1 MNRNDVKEA
10 ILKQIEANKEN
21 FSKIIKEKPEME
33 KILNTKIEDLSYV
46 EANID
51 EYVDSSI
58 ARWLTDI
65 VMKCTDDRIPLQER
79 IDKYGID
86 KDFIDIIN
94 DSVNNEG
101 EVKGYY
107 PLNLPDSKT
116 TEKYDQFVQKKYTE
130 YGCQGKLPTSKELAT
145 LKEKVESS
153 KGNDQI
159 DATEEFY
166 LAASKLG
173 LFYGFFP
180 KNRIPKY
187 VKETFEEIKKENQN

>member
-21 FSKIIKEKPEME
+21 FSKIIKDNPEME
-33 KILNTKIEDLSYV
+33 KGLKTKIDDLSYV
-46 EANID
+46 ETNID

-58 ARWLTDI
+58 AFWLI
-65 VMKCTDDRIPLQER
+65 EMVMNCTDDRIPLQER

-101 EVKGYY
+101 EVKGYN
-107 PLNLPDSKT
+107 PFNLPDSKT

-130 YGCQGKLPTSKELAT
+130 YGCQGKLPTSKELKI
-145 LKEKVESS
+145 LKDKIEASSEK
-153 KGNDQI
+153 DQI
-159 DATEEFY
+159 DATEEYY

-173 LFYGFFP
+173 LFYGYYP
-180 KNRIPKY
+180 KNRISKY
-187 VKETFEEIKKENQN
+187 IKETFAEIKKRNQN

>member
-1 MNRNDVKEA
+1 MNRNNVKEA
-10 ILKQIEANKEN
+10 ILNQIKANKEN
-21 FSKIIKEKPEME
+21 FSKIIKENPDME
-33 KILNTKIEDLSYV
+33 KMLKIKIDDLSYV

-58 ARWLTDI
+58 ALWLIDI
-65 VMKCTDDRIPLQER
+65 VMRCTDDRIPLQER

-130 YGCQGKLPTSKELAT
+130 YGCQGKLPTSKELKILNDKVVASSG
-145 LKEKVESS
+145 KE
-153 KGNDQI
+153 QI
-159 DATEEFY
+159 DLTEEYY
-166 LAASKLG
+166 LALSKLG
-173 LFYGFFP
+173 LFFGYYP
-180 KNRIPKY
+180 KNRISKY
-187 VKETFEEIKKENQN
+187 IKETFAEIKEKYKN